1 MYLGICKAH
10 NLTTMPPGSGPDDPV
25 EVPELTHRDTL
36 LVRGEARGLGSPA
49 SEIRDVQVRLGAAD
63 PAECWRPQL
72 SSGHIRGRKY

>member
-1 MYLGICKAH
+1 
-10 NLTTMPPGSGPDDPV
+10 MPPGSGPDDPV

-36 LVRGEARGLGSPA
+36 LVRGEARGLRSPA

-63 PAECWRPQL
+63 PAEWWRPQL